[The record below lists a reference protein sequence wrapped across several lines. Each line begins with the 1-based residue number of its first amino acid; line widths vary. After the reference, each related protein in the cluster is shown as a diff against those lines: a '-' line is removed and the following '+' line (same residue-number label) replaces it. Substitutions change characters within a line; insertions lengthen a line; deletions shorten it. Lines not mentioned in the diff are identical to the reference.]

1 MLYAAVRPVAKIGLR
16 HYFRRIDLANTENIP
31 KNAAVILAANHPT
44 TFIEP
49 CILACYLEE
58 PLHFLA
64 RGDFFKNP
72 IAAKLLSGVH
82 IIPVFRLRDGGIEKV
97 KTNYESF
104 DRSHQVLAQH
114 KTLMILADGRCIH
127 EKRLRPIRKGTARIA
142 LGAIDNTDLEE
153 VYIVP
158 VGVNFTYP
166 ERVRSDVMIN
176 CGKAIKA
183 SDYFADYQESPSH
196 AINKLTQELQDRLAA
211 EVVIIDDIRDE
222 PLVENL
228 LRIYRTENPVPL
240 NVSFTND
247 NKQLR
252 AEKQIADRVNALAES
267 EKSALAALTHDYFSR
282 LQRMRVSDAA
292 FNGNYRAEQKRTST
306 LFLGIL
312 PALLVLCW
320 HLPPVLFSQWFAG
333 VKIKTLEFA
342 GPVKWSGLLITYMI
356 YSLIWLVLAITLSSW
371 WPLLLLVIGLF
382 SARPLIRYAELG
394 QRWLEAWRVRR
405 QAEHERTYLK
415 NIRREILAKTSE
427 FWSDAHELS
436 HS

>member
-1 MLYAAVRPVAKIGLR
+1 MLYAAVRPLAKIGLR
-16 HYFRRIDLANTENIP
+16 LYYRRIDLANTENIP
-31 KNAAVILAANHPT
+31 QNAAVILAANHPT

-49 CILACYLEE
+49 CILACYLDT

-72 IAAKLLSGVH
+72 IAASLLKGVH
-82 IIPVFRLRDGGIEKV
+82 IIPVFRLRDGGFKKV
-97 KTNYESF
+97 KTNYASF

-114 KTLMILADGRCIH
+114 KTLMILAEGRCIH

-142 LGAIDNTDLEE
+142 LGALENTSLDE

-158 VGVNFTYP
+158 IGVNFTYP

-183 SDYFADYQESPSH
+183 SEYFSAYKEKPSQ
-196 AINKLTQELQDRLAA
+196 AINQLTQELKDRLTN

-222 PLVENL
+222 SLVENL
-228 LRIYRTENPVPL
+228 LRIYRTEQSVPL
-240 NVSFTND
+240 NISYTTE
-247 NKQLR
+247 NKHLR
-252 AEKQIADRVNALAES
+252 AEKRIANRVNNLDEQ
-267 EKSALAALTHDYFSR
+267 EKTALTALSNDYFSR

-292 FNGNYRAEQKRTST
+292 FNGNYQEEQKRTST
-306 LFLGIL
+306 VFMGLL
-312 PALLVLCW
+312 PALILLCW

-342 GPVKWSGLLITYMI
+342 GPVKWAGLLITYLF
-356 YSLIWLVLAITLSSW
+356 YSLIWLFSGLALSSW
-371 WPLLLLVIGLF
+371 WPIIVAVIGLL
-382 SARPLIRYAELG
+382 SAKPIIRYAEIG

-405 QAEHERTYLK
+405 QAEHERIYLK
-415 NIRREILAKTSE
+415 DVRRELLAKTTE
-427 FWSDAHELS
+427 FWSDANEPS
-436 HS
+436 IT